1 MDASAPESIASFE
14 NLPQPPV
21 ASSSKPKP
29 AKVER
34 NDGEDEDEYDLAK
47 VRKQKSEANDAQG

>member
-1 MDASAPESIASFE
+1 MDASAPESIPSFE
-14 NLPQPPV
+14 NLPPPPV

-34 NDGEDEDEYDLAK
+34 NADVEEDEYDLAK
-47 VRKQKSEANDAQG
+47 VRKQKSEANNAQV